1 MSLACSTVRYSF
13 RTSARTSSGAL
24 SSGGPHPPPP
34 PLRRLTFSPRTS
46 LSPPTLRAT
55 IGSRP
60 CLKTM
65 QVFGVPS
72 VPPSTPQGGYLA
84 PPTERVE
91 DVRHRV
97 PVRAGRR
104 GTDRI
109 EDAAFRRDDA
119 DGSEEAGIG
128 QGVRIH
134 DRHVGLPDPG
144 HGPWQRRVDGAF
156 PLGRASREVDDEG
169 VV

>member
-13 RTSARTSSGAL
+13 RTSERTRSGSL

-65 QVFGVPS
+65 QVFGAPS
-72 VPPSTPQGGYLA
+72 VPPSTPQVVLGA
-84 PPTERVE
+84 
-91 DVRHRV
+91 
-97 PVRAGRR
+97 
-104 GTDRI
+104 
-109 EDAAFRRDDA
+109 A
-119 DGSEEAGIG
+119 DGHREG
-128 QGVRIH
+128 
-134 DRHVGLPDPG
+134 GL
-144 HGPWQRRVDGAF
+144 
-156 PLGRASREVDDEG
+156 RAADD
-169 VV
+169 V

>member
-13 RTSARTSSGAL
+13 RTSERTRPGSL

-65 QVFGVPS
+65 QVFGVPA

-84 PPTERVE
+84 RPTDTVKEASGQRTTYYLMTPKPPRN
-91 DVRHRV
+91 RPCPV
-97 PVRAGRR
+97 P
-104 GTDRI
+104 
-109 EDAAFRRDDA
+109 
-119 DGSEEAGIG
+119 
-128 QGVRIH
+128 
-134 DRHVGLPDPG
+134 
-144 HGPWQRRVDGAF
+144 
-156 PLGRASREVDDEG
+156 AS
-169 VV
+169 